1 MANQKISQLPVAAAL
16 TGTELVPVVQN
27 GVTDQT
33 TTAAIAALAPAP
45 TSSSVLGAFS
55 GGNWGMGI
63 AAGNSGTMPTLL
75 GPYAGQPSQSI
86 ATVTGGISA
95 HAITP
100 SATTLYGAM
109 GMILPQTSGS
119 TNVAAEFAFANQAYL
134 YSFRKL
140 SGGVAA
146 AGWTM
151 TLVAGFDT
159 TRTDQTAFL
168 GMASVTNFGNA
179 GIVSNQLNIVG
190 FGKDQA
196 DVNLQF
202 MVNNGAGA
210 AAKTDTGLVFT
221 SLTRHLFKITI
232 TCDSAGAL
240 ITATIQDLE
249 PASPF
254 ATKTFTVADGAAK
267 NIVADVKVGP
277 RLYVGTGT
285 VTATICG
292 MAFSSL
298 FVSNSA
304 LGA

>member
-1 MANQKISQLPVAAAL
+1 MSDLKISQLPAASAL
-16 TGTELVPVVQN
+16 TGTELVELVQGGQN
-27 GVTDQT
+27 AQSTPGS
-33 TTAAIAALAPAP
+33 IAALATP
-45 TSSSVLGAFS
+45 SSVLGIFS

-86 ATVTGGISA
+86 ATITGGISA

-109 GMILPQTSGS
+109 GMILPQTSAS
-119 TNVAAEFAFANQAYL
+119 TNVAAEFAFASQAYL

-146 AGWTM
+146 AGFTM
-151 TLVAGFDT
+151 TLIAGFDT
-159 TRTDQTAFL
+159 TRSDQTAFL

-190 FGKDQA
+190 FGKDQGDA
-196 DVNLQF
+196 NLQF

-221 SLTRHLFKITI
+221 NLTRHLFKITI
-232 TCDSAGAL
+232 TCDAAGAL

-254 ATKTFTVADGAAK
+254 ATATYTVANAAAK
-267 NIVADVKVGP
+267 NIVADVKIGP

-285 VTATICG
+285 ATATICG

-298 FVSNSA
+298 FVANSA